1 MPETNP
7 NWADAPRDGSVI
19 KVWFREDTRA
29 IEARWVDGEW
39 HVWSPAINQWVRMT
53 YFYGHLAAPEV
64 WWKE

>member
-29 IEARWVDGEW
+29 IEARWVGGEW
-39 HVWSPAINQWVRMT
+39 HVWSPATDQWVRMT